1 MFKYVIL
8 AIVVACIIIFLLLRD
23 KKPVSA
29 NAEIFIQASLDRVWL
44 IQTNISKWKSWN
56 SDIESM
62 NVVGDVGLGTTFK
75 WEAGGVNIESK
86 IIEFIPKQKI
96 AWEGKAFGISAY
108 HIWSFSE
115 EDAKVRVY
123 TEERFSGTLA
133 WLLPGTM
140 RNQISKALNHG
151 VLVLKQEAEKES
163 TKP

>member
-8 AIVVACIIIFLLLRD
+8 AIVVVCIIIFLLLRD

-29 NAEIFIQASLDRVWL
+29 NAEIFIQAPLDRVWIIL
-44 IQTNISKWKSWN
+44 TDIQKWKNWN

-62 NVVGDVGLGTTFK
+62 NVIGDVELGTTFIWK
-75 WEAGGVNIESK
+75 AGGVTIESE
-86 IIEFIPKQKI
+86 ITELIPKQKI
-96 AWEGKAFGISAY
+96 AWKGKTTGISAY
-108 HIWSFSE
+108 HIWNFSE
-115 EDAKVRVY
+115 EEKNVRVY
-123 TEERFSGTLA
+123 TEERFSGILA

-140 RNQISKALNHG
+140 RNQISKALKHG